1 MTVTAEMAHRQKTS
15 AGAPRSTPATMT
27 ETNPQD
33 AASPATTRF
42 QRFRRTAPDANER
55 RSTVPR
61 VISARRV
68 VLALLL
74 LAPLLALA
82 LRPGVEAQQQ
92 TVVVMS
98 TTLRTPFLSWT
109 VRQLTDKPRVEDIE
123 VAGSPATLARPG
135 GGDGPWPAI
144 LFVNGATRLGR
155 REPEVQD
162 LARGLARAG
171 YLVVV
176 PDLKGLQDGELTDA
190 TVAATVSAARAVA
203 DRPDVRGGDVGLVG
217 VSLGGTLAL
226 LVAEKDALAHR
237 VSVVSAITPYT
248 DLKEVIRLAT
258 TGYRRQGNLLI
269 PRPTAPYV
277 SLVVAR
283 SLAAA
288 LPVSDFQR
296 RLLAELKA
304 VDDDDPDPLA
314 ALRALPVASVPT
326 EAQPVF
332 ELVTNRDPRLF
343 DRLYAALPAELKAG
357 VARLSPITRARRLAM
372 PVELISPPQDEYF
385 PVSQSQAL
393 VAAAPDARL
402 TVTKAFSHV
411 LPQPSLSHPRDLL
424 RLDGWVVRSL
434 KAAAG

>member
-1 MTVTAEMAHRQKTS
+1 MLTS
-15 AGAPRSTPATMT
+15 AALPFPS
-27 ETNPQD
+27 
-33 AASPATTRF
+33 
-42 QRFRRTAPDANER
+42 
-55 RSTVPR
+55 
-61 VISARRV
+61 VIYVRRV

-74 LAPLLALA
+74 AAPLLAIA
-82 LRPGVEAQQQ
+82 LRPGVEAQEQ

-109 VRQLTDKPRVEDIE
+109 VRQLTNEPRIEDIE

-155 REPEVQD
+155 KEPEVQD

-176 PDLKGLQDGELTDA
+176 PDVKGLKDGEVTDA
-190 TVAATVSAARAVA
+190 TVAATVAATRALA
-203 DRPDVRGGDVGLVG
+203 NRPDVRGGHVALVG

-226 LVAEKDALAHR
+226 LAAESTALADR
-237 VSVVSAITPYT
+237 VTVVSAITPYT

-258 TGYRRQGNLLI
+258 TGYQRRGNRLI
-269 PRPTAPYV
+269 PRTTAPYV

-288 LPVSDFQR
+288 LPASDFQR
-296 RLLAELKA
+296 RLLAELEA
-304 VDDDDPDPLA
+304 VNDDDPDPLA
-314 ALRALPVASVPT
+314 ALRALPPATVPSDLR
-326 EAQPVF
+326 PVF
-332 ELVTNRDPRLF
+332 DLVTNQDPRLF
-343 DRLYAALPAELKAG
+343 DQLYAALPAALKAG
-357 VARLSPITRARRLAM
+357 AARLSPITRARRLVM
-372 PVELISPPQDEYF
+372 PVELISPPQDKYF
-385 PVSQSQAL
+385 PVSQSEAL

-424 RLDGWVVRSL
+424 RLDGWVLRSL